1 MKEQAK
7 VIHVNKWDEFKR
19 LTVALRPSSISYTI
33 QRAPL
38 SKPPIGL
45 RLIFAAENIQYV
57 FLDFAEKH
65 ALRRTK
71 IPVRINETG
80 EAYVSEED
88 IKNFLI
94 TQLERIDL
102 SIYSLEVLGY

>member
-1 MKEQAK
+1 MLMLK
-7 VIHVNKWDEFKR
+7 VIHVNRWDEFKR

-45 RLIFAAENIQYV
+45 RLIFAAEKAQYV
-57 FLDFAEKH
+57 FLDFAENN

-80 EAYVSEED
+80 EAYISEED

-94 TQLERIDL
+94 AQLERTDV